1 MAEPDSSLG
10 ISADF
15 DAAGF
20 RNAIRF
26 AMEMGLNPD
35 PSRRPTFIRKS
46 SSRVYKKNSVVIST
60 PRLDRDGRPLDPE
73 VEVVRPADVE
83 VSVDCAIEVQRA
95 DAEEL
100 PVGTFRPTKVVATLL
115 DDQYEEVKDCREML
129 YNGDRYVYGY
139 EPESN
144 GLFDVGVYTIIFYAV
159 EDT

>member
-10 ISADF
+10 INAAF

-20 RNAIRF
+20 RNAVRF